1 MYSIRRIIRKNKQID
16 IDMKKES
23 ENKKD
28 TIKHVPFD
36 KVPVRVVDSIE
47 EYARE
52 NGYIPLEELL
62 ERINRLI
69 LVYDNFIKIIV

>member
-1 MYSIRRIIRKNKQID
+1 
-16 IDMKKES
+16 MKKES

-69 LVYDNFIKIIV
+69 LVYDNFLKIIV